1 MKGKEKDKTNF
12 NAKIEMK
19 MKSKKHAATNN
30 VKTSRGITLVALVV
44 TIVVLIILATIS
56 INAVLG
62 ENGLIKKAQQAQEVH
77 EQGEQQEQNDLG
89 VYEDYIDKT
98 LNNGNYQ
105 DKYLDNTLPVS
116 PRLAEGMTKVKYN
129 STSGKWEKVTDDT
142 TAWYNYASD
151 KKEWA
156 NVVLGDATFNSDGT
170 LDETRPYTQLVWI
183 PRFAYQIT
191 SQYHIASDSAGNIN
205 VVFIDENNQN
215 REKTKTYTT
224 TYPSATAGAST
235 GMSGYVVHPAFDYD
249 GKHLTGFWMGKFE
262 SSHRGCTTDVATGQ
276 ATFTGN
282 EVMTVKA
289 NVTSWRKLTIG
300 NMFTTCLNI
309 NRSGNP
315 YGLRSSDNAVDPHMV
330 KNDEWGAVAYLSK
343 SIYGKNTEEVFI
355 NNSST
360 YITGNAGGTA
370 DAAAAERITNA
381 YSTAN
386 GMKASTT
393 GTIYGIYDMSG
404 GNWERV
410 AAYVNNGHG
419 NLATN
424 GSSLVNG
431 ASKYKNVYT
440 ATNTGGNDSQSGNYD
455 LSTPANGHYG
465 DAVYETSGTYT
476 GQGSWYKDY
485 SNFPRTGSPF
495 FIRGGNCSDASLA
508 GVFFFGRN
516 TGDPDTIG
524 GFRVVV
530 PVL

>member
-1 MKGKEKDKTNF
+1 MEEKNKSEMMKQEK
-12 NAKIEMK
+12 A
-19 MKSKKHAATNN
+19 
-30 VKTSRGITLVALVV
+30 ITLIALVV

-62 ENGLIKKAQQAQEVH
+62 ENGLIKKAQQAKELH
-77 EQGEQQEQNDLG
+77 EQGTQKEQNELDAY
-89 VYEDYIDKT
+89 VDYLDKE

-129 STSGKWEKVTDDT
+129 STSGKWEKVTNVS
-142 TAWYNYASD
+142 AEWYNYSSD

-170 LDETRPYTQLVWI
+170 LDESKPYSQLVWI

-191 SQYHIASDSAGNIN
+191 SYYHTAGDETTAGNIN

-215 REKTKTYTT
+215 KDKTKTYST
-224 TYPSATAGAST
+224 TYPVATAGATT
-235 GMSGYVVHPAFDYD
+235 GMSDYVLHPAFDYD
-249 GKHLTGFWMGKFE
+249 GKHLSGFWMGKFE
-262 SSHRGCTTDVATGQ
+262 SSHTGCTTDVTTGQ
-276 ATFTGN
+276 AAYTGN

-289 NVTSWRKLTIG
+289 NVTSWRGMTIG
-300 NMFTTCLNI
+300 DAFTTCLNM

-315 YGLRSSDNAVDPHMV
+315 YGLHSSDNVVDPHMI

-343 SIYGKNTEEVFI
+343 SIYGKNTEEVYI
-355 NNSST
+355 NNSSD

-370 DAAAAERITNA
+370 DASSASGITNA

-393 GTIYGIYDMSG
+393 GTIYGVYDMSG
-404 GNWERV
+404 GNWERT
-410 AAYVNNGHG
+410 AAYVDNGHD
-419 NLATN
+419 NLKKETI
-424 GSSLVNG
+424 LFNG

-440 ATNTGGNDSQSGNYD
+440 ATATDGTDSASSNYD
-455 LSTPANGHYG
+455 LSTPANKHYG
-465 DAVYETSGTYT
+465 DAVYETSSASS
-476 GQGSWYKDY
+476 GQDSWYKDSSY
-485 SNFPRTGSPF
+485 FPWTSDPF
-495 FIRGGNCSDASLA
+495 FVRGGRSAIASGA
-508 GVFFFGRN
+508 GVFATSSTAGEAGIYF
-516 TGDPDTIG
+516 

>member
-1 MKGKEKDKTNF
+1 MKRKAKADKNS
-12 NAKIEMK
+12 NQ
-19 MKSKKHAATNN
+19 SN
-30 VKTSRGITLVALVV
+30 RGITLVALVV

-62 ENGLIKKAQQAQEVH
+62 ENGLIKKAQQAQELH
-77 EQGEQQEQNDLG
+77 EQSTQKEQNDL
-89 VYEDYIDKT
+89 DKYAEYLDKE

-129 STSGKWEKVTDDT
+129 STTGKWEKVTDDT

-156 NVVLGDATFNSDGT
+156 NVVLGDATFNADGT
-170 LDETRPYTQLVWI
+170 LDESKPYSQLVWI

-191 SQYHIASDSAGNIN
+191 SQYHTASDSAGNIN

-215 REKTKTYTT
+215 KEKTTTYST
-224 TYPSATAGAST
+224 TYPSATAGATT
-235 GMSGYVVHPAFDYD
+235 GMNDYVVHPAFDYD
-249 GKHLTGFWMGKFE
+249 GKHLAGFWIGKFE
-262 SSHRGCTTDVATGQ
+262 SSHAGCTTDVATGQ

-282 EVMTVKA
+282 EVMTIKA
-289 NVTSWRKLTIG
+289 NVTSWRNITVG
-300 NMFTTCLNI
+300 NMFTTCLNM

-343 SIYGKNTEEVFI
+343 SIYGKNTEEVYI
-355 NNSST
+355 NNSSD
-360 YITGNAGGTA
+360 YITGNAGNTA
-370 DAAAAERITNA
+370 DAVAAEGITNA
-381 YSTAN
+381 YNTTN

-419 NLATN
+419 NLAKY
-424 GSSLVNG
+424 GSSLVNA

-465 DAVYETSGTYT
+465 DAVYETSNTYT
-476 GQGSWYKDY
+476 GQGSWYKAY
-485 SNFPRTGSPF
+485 SYFPHAEEPF
-495 FIRGGNCSDASLA
+495 FVRGGIYDGTSGA
-508 GVFFFGRN
+508 GVFCFSW
-516 TGDPDTIG
+516 TGG
-524 GFRVVV
+524 GAHIAHGFCVVV

>member
-1 MKGKEKDKTNF
+1 MKGKEKAKTNL

-19 MKSKKHAATNN
+19 MKSKKHTATNSIKSN
-30 VKTSRGITLVALVV
+30 QGITLVALVV

-62 ENGLIKKAQQAQEVH
+62 KNGLIKKAQQAKELSQNSVISE
-77 EQGEQQEQNDLG
+77 GEKLNTLLD
-89 VYEDYIDKT
+89 DYDNAIAEPVV
-98 LNNGNYQ
+98 YQ
-105 DKYLDNTLPVS
+105 DGTLPTTPKVTQ
-116 PRLAEGMTKVKYN
+116 GMTRVKYN
-129 STSGKWEKVTDDT
+129 STSGKWERVTDVS
-142 TAWYNYASD
+142 AEWYNYASN

-156 NVVLGDATFNSDGT
+156 NVVLGDATFNADGT

-191 SQYHIASDSAGNIN
+191 TLYHTGSEDSAGNVN

-215 REKTKTYTT
+215 KDKTTTYTT
-224 TYPSATAGAST
+224 TYPSATEAT

-262 SSHRGCTTDVATGQ
+262 SSHRGCTKDVATGQ
-276 ATFTGN
+276 ATFTGK

-289 NVTSWRKLTIG
+289 NVTSWRNITIG
-300 NMFTTCLNI
+300 DAFTTCLSMNKI
-309 NRSGNP
+309 GNP
-315 YGLRSSDNAVDPHMV
+315 YGLHSSDNAVDPHMV

-355 NNSST
+355 NNSSK

-370 DAAAAERITNA
+370 DASSASGITNA

-419 NLATN
+419 NLAKY

-440 ATNTGGNDSQSGNYD
+440 ATNTGGNDSQEGNYNNAD
-455 LSTPANGHYG
+455 PRTATGHYG

-485 SNFPRTGSPF
+485 SDFPVAEWAF
-495 FIRGGNCSDASLA
+495 FYRGGGCSNTSDA
-508 GVFFFGRN
+508 GVFFFGGD
-516 TGDPDTIG
+516 TGGAYADS